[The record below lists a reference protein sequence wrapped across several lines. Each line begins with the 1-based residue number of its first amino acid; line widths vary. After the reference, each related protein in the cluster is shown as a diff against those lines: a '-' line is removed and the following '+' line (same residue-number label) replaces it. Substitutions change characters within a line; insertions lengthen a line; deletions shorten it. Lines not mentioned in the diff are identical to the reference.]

1 MLKKIV
7 VITHLEQLCTLLIQN
22 TEDIMR
28 SARRIGFDNGLGQP
42 RSGQKP
48 CKSGGPLGLS
58 DFVLQSIQ
66 LYYFTPGPGVFV
78 WFSTVSRL

>member
-42 RSGQKP
+42 RSGQASQVVHWGLVILY
-48 CKSGGPLGLS
+48 CNQFSFITLPLGL
-58 DFVLQSIQ
+58 
-66 LYYFTPGPGVFV
+66 VFL
-78 WFSTVSRL
+78 FGFPP